1 MNMLDLKKFIKSF
14 YYAGRGLF
22 YVFKNEQNFRLEIFG
37 TVAILILMFYY
48 EISWIKIVL
57 AGFLFLLILVLEI
70 INTVFEEITD
80 FLAQNHRFGDHSD
93 LTMTSAIRDNKIRNA
108 KDLAA
113 GGVLIVGTV
122 SLLLLLAILFKI

>member
-1 MNMLDLKKFIKSF
+1 MFDFKKLIKSF

-22 YVFKNEQNFRLEIFG
+22 YIFKKEQNFRLEIFG
-37 TVAILILMFYY
+37 SIAILVSMFYY
-48 EISWIKIVL
+48 EASWIKIIL

-80 FLAQNHRFGDHSD
+80 FLAQNHRLGDCSD
-93 LTMTSAIRDNKIRNA
+93 ITMTGAVRDIKIRNA

-113 GGVLIVGTV
+113 GGVLLVGTV